1 MTHRARPP
9 GFTLVEVLVAL
20 ALVGIVSLLMLEGM
34 RFAALGLGRLSDQAA
49 RLDTRRGIE
58 TLLRRELG
66 TVFAASLPPAAP
78 ALIGGPQSLHFR
90 TLAEDGGAGL
100 YRVDLAL
107 EARGGDRALVLTRRR
122 VGATGALNV
131 QREVL
136 APQLRGLRIAYF
148 GRAAPDAPPQWQE
161 RWDDERTPPLLVRIV
176 LDTGDGL
183 ARPPLIVRLWAAAE

>member
-1 MTHRARPP
+1 MTQRARAR

-20 ALVGIVSLLMLEGM
+20 ALVGVVSLLMLEGM

-58 TLLRRELG
+58 TLLQRDLG
-66 TVFAASLPPAAP
+66 TIFAASLPPAAP
-78 ALIGGPQSLHFR
+78 ALVGGPQSLRFR
-90 TLAEDGGAGL
+90 TLAEDGGAGI
-100 YRVDLAL
+100 YRIDLAL

-122 VGATGALNV
+122 VGATGALDV

-136 APQLRGLRIAYF
+136 APRLSDLRIAYF
-148 GRAAPDAPPQWQE
+148 GRATPDAQPQWQDH
-161 RWDDERTPPLLVRIV
+161 WDDAVAPPLLVRII